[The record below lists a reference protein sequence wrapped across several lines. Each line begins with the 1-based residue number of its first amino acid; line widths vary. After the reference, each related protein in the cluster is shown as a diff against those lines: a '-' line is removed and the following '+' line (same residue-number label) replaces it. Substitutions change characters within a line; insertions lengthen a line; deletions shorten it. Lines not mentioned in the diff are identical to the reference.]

1 MIRNSRLDP
10 HAAVVTRKLL
20 PIAGRS
26 ISSLIRTQG
35 VGDLY
40 RIFALAE
47 RDNLE
52 FNLAYIPASFDEAPE
67 ELFDVEWMRKL
78 YKIGYEAGKAGYP
91 WEKSPPMYGDSK
103 STD

>member
-1 MIRNSRLDP
+1 MVRGDARGL
-10 HAAVVTRKLL
+10 ARKLL

-47 RDNLE
+47 RDNLD
-52 FNLAYIPASFDEAPE
+52 FNLAYIPADFTETPSGEFDRQYMKA
-67 ELFDVEWMRKL
+67 LFDTA
-78 YKIGYEAGKAGYP
+78 YERASEGYP
-91 WEKSPPMYGDSK
+91 WEKMPPELK
-103 STD
+103 TAPIRCH